1 LSRLRLANEMG
12 FLETLKQKH
21 VGKWIGLKG
30 TDVAVV
36 SDTHD
41 EVLREL
47 RERHVDGAYVFYS
60 STENEKEYGFLFLV
74 GKWRLLRED
83 SSVEFA
89 FPRAM

>member
-1 LSRLRLANEMG
+1 LAEEMG
-12 FLETLKQKH
+12 FLESVKHKH

-30 TDVAVV
+30 TDVLVV

-60 STENEKEYGFLFLV
+60 PTENEKEYGFLFLV
-74 GKWRLLRED
+74 YKWRLSRE
-83 SSVEFA
+83 SLSAE
-89 FPRAM
+89 